1 MLLAV
6 IAFAIVVM
14 VTSLIHR
21 LNFDYA
27 WYVAIGVG
35 SVFTILVFLICG
47 MMVDVSVPAGSLV
60 LGAILGGVLG
70 VVVQMCKSVI
80 DYSHKESVQFED
92 DDYYYYV
99 KAIPKVGEAQRK
111 LVKTMTDEDVVE
123 EVKKQPRSQ
132 QSVNSQARQ
141 SRPQQGAN
149 GQARQPRPQQSANGQ
164 ARQPR
169 PQQGTNGQARQP
181 RPQQGANSQ
190 ARQPRP
196 KQNRNNGQTNR

>member
-1 MLLAV
+1 MLLV
-6 IAFAIVVM
+6 IIAFVVIVM
-14 VTSLIHR
+14 VTALIHQ

-35 SVFTILVFLICG
+35 SVFTILVFMVCG
-47 MMVDVSVPAGSLV
+47 MLVDVSVPAGSLV

-70 VVVQMCKSVI
+70 VIVQMCKSVI

-99 KAIPKVGEAQRK
+99 KAIPKVENAQKKR
-111 LVKTMTDEDVVE
+111 VKTMTEE
-123 EVKKQPRSQ
+123 EVAEQVKK
-132 QSVNSQARQ
+132 
-141 SRPQQGAN
+141 
-149 GQARQPRPQQSANGQ
+149 
-164 ARQPR
+164 PR

-181 RPQQGANSQ
+181 RPQQGANGQ

-196 KQNRNNGQTNR
+196 QQGANGQARQPRPQQNRNNGQINR